1 MDHTLA
7 VRYHSTKM
15 ISGELFGLEPT
26 CPPVWAGLCTG
37 RADGSNARYLVNAKH
52 AILAMV
58 RSPESEV
65 ESTIQALLK
74 SNGWRETEIQ
84 KVKVLDQPF
93 NSDGRV
99 MCARYERAIKKQ
111 GGIVVY
117 ADPIPDA

>member
-1 MDHTLA
+1 
-7 VRYHSTKM
+7 M

-26 CPPVWAGLCTG
+26 WPPVWAGLCTG

-74 SNGWRETEIQ
+74 ANGWGETEIQ
-84 KVKVLDQPF
+84 KVNVLDQPV
-93 NSDGRV
+93 NRDGRV
-99 MCARYERAIKKQ
+99 MCTRYERVIMSQ
-111 GGIVVY
+111 LGLVVY
-117 ADPIPDA
+117 AVPIPDA